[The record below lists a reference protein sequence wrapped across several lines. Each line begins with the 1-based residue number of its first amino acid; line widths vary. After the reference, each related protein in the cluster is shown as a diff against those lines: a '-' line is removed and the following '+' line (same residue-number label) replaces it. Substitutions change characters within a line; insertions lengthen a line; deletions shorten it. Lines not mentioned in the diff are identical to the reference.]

1 MKAARFTMFNGTTA
15 IGRGQ
20 VCAMTRAASTFVLLP
35 LLIACSSSNPP
46 AAVEDTGA
54 DVLDD
59 AATDAADASDAAVDP
74 VEAAVRAATWTKL
87 AKAPSVGGGAKQDDL
102 FFADANT
109 GFVASGPGAALFRT
123 KDAGA
128 TWSKVFEHPGTYFR
142 ALLFLDDKHGFAGN
156 LGAGLTP
163 SIDDKTPLYET
174 KDGGDTWTAVTA
186 ITGPEAPGICNLTA
200 VDGKTLFAVGRANG
214 PANLLSS
221 TDAGATWTSLDLSA
235 EFSMLIDARF
245 VSATEGWLAGQ
256 NAGTPASCTIK
267 HTKDGGKTFD
277 TVFTSKAKDSL
288 CWKLSFPSAAV
299 GYVSILES
307 GGGPPAFG
315 KTTDGGKTWVELP
328 LPTTGSATDRY
339 QGLSVGFLTET
350 IGWMTS
356 ESGTKPNYRTFDGG
370 KTWEVAED
378 LKGPINRFRFVDKK
392 TAYAVGAAVYKLT
405 LDLKGG

>member
-1 MKAARFTMFNGTTA
+1 MTQAAAR
-15 IGRGQ
+15 
-20 VCAMTRAASTFVLLP
+20 TFVLLP
-35 LLIACSSSNPP
+35 LLLPLPLLACSSTSSP
-46 AAVEDTGA
+46 AAPADAGA
-54 DVLDD
+54 DAVDD
-59 AATDAADASDAAVDP
+59 ASTDGPGDAGDAAVDP
-74 VEAAVRAATWTKL
+74 IEAAVRAATWTKL
-87 AKAPSVGGGAKQDDL
+87 AKGPSVGGGAKQDDL
-102 FFADANT
+102 FFADAST

-142 ALLFLDDKHGFAGN
+142 ALLFVDDKHGFAGN

-174 KDGGDTWTAVTA
+174 KDGGDTWAAVTA
-186 ITGPEAPGICNLTA
+186 ISGPEAPGICNLTA

-221 TDAGATWTSLDLSA
+221 TDGGASWTSLDLSA

-256 NAGTPASCTIK
+256 NAETPASCTIK

-277 TVFTSKAKDSL
+277 TVFSSKAKGSL

-307 GGGPPAFG
+307 GSGPPAFG
-315 KTTDGGKTWVELP
+315 KTSDGGKTWEELP

-339 QGLSVGFLTET
+339 QGLSVGFLTES

-405 LDLKGG
+405 LDLK